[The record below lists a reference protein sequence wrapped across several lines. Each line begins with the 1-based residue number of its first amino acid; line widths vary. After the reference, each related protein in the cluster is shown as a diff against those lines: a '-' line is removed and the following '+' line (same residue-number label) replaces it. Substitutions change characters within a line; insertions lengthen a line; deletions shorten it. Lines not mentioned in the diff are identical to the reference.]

1 MTSLIKRCSR
11 MPVSGPCAVSA
22 AISATACTAVSATA
36 STAVSAAGANVSA
49 TARTAMSAVGRT
61 KDRAKART
69 YPLPIALRQDIAPG
83 ASPASDHGLFIVF
96 VGRVYTSVISCH

>member
-11 MPVSGPCAVSA
+11 MLVSGPCAVSA
-22 AISATACTAVSATA
+22 AISATASTAVSATA
-36 STAVSAAGANVSA
+36 STAVSAAGATVSA
-49 TARTAMSAVGRT
+49 TARTAMSAAAHT
-61 KDRAKART
+61 KARAKART